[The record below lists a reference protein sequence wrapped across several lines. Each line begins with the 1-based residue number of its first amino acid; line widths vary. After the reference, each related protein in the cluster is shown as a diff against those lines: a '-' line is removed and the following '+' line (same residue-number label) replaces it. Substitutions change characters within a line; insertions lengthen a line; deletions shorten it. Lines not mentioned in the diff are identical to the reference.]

1 VALDVRETISGKFF
15 DGGVQ
20 SVRQNLPVPS
30 ELINGFQ
37 RNFLGTLR
45 PQEETK

>member
-1 VALDVRETISGKFF
+1 MREALTGKLFYGSAQRVHHPNF
-15 DGGVQ
+15 
-20 SVRQNLPVPS
+20 PVPS
-30 ELINGFQ
+30 RLINGFQ